1 MSQEFKEMILT
12 DFNDEV
18 WKKFDYESI
27 ERCVYSIINHSNEFS
42 LYGELGLNESMNIN
56 ISNISHIISNIIFE
70 DNVVYGDIKIISTF
84 SGKMA
89 LSLNGNFK
97 PKIRCYGSKYS
108 LEKIVTWDLAPMNLI
123 DKRNKI
129 IDNILK

>member
-1 MSQEFKEMILT
+1 MSQEFKGILLT
-12 DFNDEV
+12 DFNDDV
-18 WKKFDYESI
+18 WKKFDIESI
-27 ERCVYSIINHSNEFS
+27 KRGVNSIIELSNIFV

-84 SGKMA
+84 SGKLA
-89 LSLNGNFK
+89 LSLNGSFK
-97 PKIRCYGSKYS
+97 PKIRCYGSVYS
-108 LEKIVTWDLAPMNLI
+108 LEKIVTWDLVPVNLI
-123 DKRNKI
+123 EERNKI